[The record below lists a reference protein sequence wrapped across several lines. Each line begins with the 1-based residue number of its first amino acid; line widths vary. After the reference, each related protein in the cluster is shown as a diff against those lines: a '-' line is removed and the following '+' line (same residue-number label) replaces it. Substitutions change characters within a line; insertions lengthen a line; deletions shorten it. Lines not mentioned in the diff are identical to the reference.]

1 MSPVPHLRPTSISC
15 KAFYGTMRA
24 ARYYGKEDIRV
35 ENIPEPSVGAGQI
48 KVSALLSKRHG
59 RLFGLQLNLLQIRP
73 AFVGICGTDLHEYLG
88 GPNFC
93 PTTPHPVTHETIP
106 VTLGHEFS
114 GVIQEIGPGVTGFTL
129 GQPCAVQPTIFCG
142 SCAACDAHS
151 ENVCHSGGFVGLSG
165 GGGGLSDAVCVS
177 ATHVFPL
184 PSKLPLEIGALVEP
198 LAVAWHAV
206 SAASELSP
214 ESVVVVIGGGPIGLA
229 TILCLKAK
237 GVQKIIVSE
246 VATSRQLFGKQM
258 GASQVVNPIR
268 ENLKGVALELSD
280 GRGAD
285 VVFDCAGVPAR

>member
-1 MSPVPHLRPTSISC
+1 
-15 KAFYGTMRA
+15 MRA

-35 ENIPEPSVGAGQI
+35 ENIPEPSVSAGQI

-59 RLFGLQLNLLQIRP
+59 RPFGLQLNLPQIRP

-184 PSKLPLEIGALVEP
+184 PNELPLEIGALVEP

-237 GVQKIIVSE
+237 GVQNIILSE
-246 VATSRQLFGKQM
+246 VATSRQLFAKQM

-268 ENLKGVALELSD
+268 EDLKGVALELSD

-285 VVFDCAGVPAR
+285 VIFDCAGVPAR